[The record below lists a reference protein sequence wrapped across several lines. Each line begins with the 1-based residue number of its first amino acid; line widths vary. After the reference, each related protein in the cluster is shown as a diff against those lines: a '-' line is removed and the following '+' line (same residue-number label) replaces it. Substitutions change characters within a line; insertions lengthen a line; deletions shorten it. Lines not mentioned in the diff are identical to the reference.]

1 MDILTI
7 VVPPA
12 LPAAMTVG
20 TVYAQGNG
28 SRQPWQL
35 AQSTLKVPRHAAHL
49 NSVAAALIQ

>member
-20 TVYAQGNG
+20 TVYAQGTDISIFGCG
-28 SRQPWQL
+28 S
-35 AQSTLKVPRHAAHL
+35 
-49 NSVAAALIQ
+49 SV